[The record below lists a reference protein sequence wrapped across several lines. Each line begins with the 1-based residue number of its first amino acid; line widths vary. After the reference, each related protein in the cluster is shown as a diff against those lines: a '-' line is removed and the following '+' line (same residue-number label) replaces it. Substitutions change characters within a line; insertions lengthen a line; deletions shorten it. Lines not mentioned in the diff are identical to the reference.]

1 MLKKRGQISI
11 FIIIG
16 IIILLASGLT
26 FYIIARTNKT
36 ESVEPIVEKIP
47 TQLYPIKT
55 FIEQCIDKTAT
66 DAVILIGG
74 SGGYTD
80 ISKFGITHTADPTT
94 SQAVEFSPESS
105 MNVAYWWYLKSSN
118 DCSGNCEFSSEM
130 PDLKSEMKKG
140 SERSPMDFS
149 IETQIDRYVNANLN
163 KCLNDFIDFKDQGFE
178 VRELGKITTTTIIM
192 QNDVLV
198 SIDYPLEIKKE
209 KVKSKASN
217 FFTTVPVNLKNVYK
231 LAFMITSDE
240 INYHFLELNTLNLI
254 SGFSEIDNE
263 KLPPMA
269 GSKFELSSPVYWTK
283 PDVKT
288 KLEGMLMSYVPLLQV
303 EDTLNYKKRMFDDTI
318 KQRVY
323 SQMDIPS
330 YGDSYKNLGT
340 DFRYLGWWPIYFD
353 INTKS
358 GIIMPESA
366 STNILPLGI
375 GIQRYDFLYDI
386 SYPVVITINSPEAF
400 HGKGYSFRFALEA
413 NLRNNEAINS
423 SFVSLK
429 GISDETSMF
438 CDINKRNSGNIK
450 ITTADAQTS
459 EPISGVL
466 IYYTCGEESCF
477 IGQTEIKDDKAV
489 LETKFPICAGG
500 TITFTNP
507 DFLGYSEFLSTEL
520 DKDINLPLTKL
531 EPFVYKNIEIKKK
544 KIIKTDDGW
553 TFNNN
558 ALRLSGNE
566 QAILTLE
573 RIGKNGEED
582 FSTAAEYLGSQDEPS
597 ELRVVPGKYKV
608 NLQLILNEKVVIP
621 EETKMLLLVLP
632 IATLPEIELNP
643 FPAGGLV
650 FDETIA
656 WNANSIT
663 NYNNIEFYSLYI
675 DIPAIPESKRKH
687 DDMDEMNKIAEYSK
701 NYRTSLEP
709 MLK

>member
-1 MLKKRGQISI
+1 MLKKRGQISV

-16 IIILLASGLT
+16 IIIVLVLGLA
-26 FYIIARTNKT
+26 FYLRARAHRI
-36 ESVEPIVEKIP
+36 EGVEPIVEEIP
-47 TQLYPIKT
+47 TQLHPIKI
-55 FIEQCIDKTAT
+55 FIEQCIDRTAT
-66 DAVILIGG
+66 DAVILIGE

-80 ISKFGITHTADPTT
+80 ISDFGITHTADPTI

-140 SERSPMDFS
+140 SERSFMDSS
-149 IETQIDRYVNANLN
+149 IEAQIDQYVNANLN
-163 KCLNDFIDFKDQGFE
+163 KCLNDFRDFKDQGFE
-178 VRELGKITTTTIIM
+178 VRELGKITTTTIIR
-192 QNDVLV
+192 QDDVLV
-198 SIDYPLEIKKE
+198 SVNYPLEIAKD
-209 KVKSKASN
+209 KVKSKASS
-217 FFTTVPVNLKNVYK
+217 FFTTIPVNLKNVYE

-240 INYHFLELNTLNLI
+240 INYNFLERNTLNLI
-254 SGFSEIDNE
+254 AGFSEINNE

-288 KLEGMLMSYVPLLQV
+288 KLEAMLMSYVPLLQV
-303 EDTLNYKKRMFDDTI
+303 EDTLNYRKRMFDDSI

-330 YGDSYKNLGT
+330 YGYSYKKLGV

-366 STNILPLGI
+366 STNILPLDI
-375 GIQRYDFLYDI
+375 GIQRYNFLYDI
-386 SYPVVITINSPEAF
+386 SYPVVITINSPESF

-413 NLRNNEAINS
+413 NIRNNEAINS
-423 SFVSLK
+423 SFVSLEGK
-429 GISDETSMF
+429 SAEASMF

-450 ITTADAQTS
+450 ITTADAQTN
-459 EPISGVL
+459 EALNNVM
-466 IYYTCGEESCF
+466 IYYSCGDESCF
-477 IGQTEIKDDKAV
+477 IGETEMKEDKAV

-500 TITFTNP
+500 KITFTKP
-507 DFLGYSEFLSTEL
+507 DFLGYSEFLSTEV

-544 KIIKTDDGW
+544 KIIKGDDGW
-553 TFNNN
+553 TFSNN
-558 ALRLSGNE
+558 AFGLSGKE

-573 RIGKNGEED
+573 RIGKDGDEE
-582 FSTAAEYLGSQDEPS
+582 FSTAAQYTGGQDEPS
-597 ELRVVPGKYKV
+597 ELRIVPGKYKA
-608 NLQLILNEKVVIP
+608 NIQLILNEKIVIP
-621 EETKMLLLVLP
+621 EEKKMLLFFQ
-632 IATLPEIELNP
+632 IATLPEIELEP

-656 WNANSIT
+656 WNAGDIT
-663 NYNNIEFYSLYI
+663 NYDNIEFYSLYI
-675 DIPAIPESKRKH
+675 DIPSIPESERKH
-687 DDMDEMNKIAEYSK
+687 DDMDEMNKIEEYSK
-701 NYRTSLEP
+701 NYRASLEP
-709 MLK
+709 VLR